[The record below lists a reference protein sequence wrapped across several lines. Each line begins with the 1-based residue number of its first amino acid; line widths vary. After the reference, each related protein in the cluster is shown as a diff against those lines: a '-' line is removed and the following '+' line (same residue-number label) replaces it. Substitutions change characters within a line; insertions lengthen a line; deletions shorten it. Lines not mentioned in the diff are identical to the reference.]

1 MPDSTTETSPR
12 PARIGVLGGGAWG
25 TALAVAAGRAG
36 SQVTLWARDAAVVEA
51 INRDHCH
58 PRALPGIALDPEI
71 RASDD
76 PAAAIV
82 GADAVLLAVPSQAVR
97 RVARLAAAH
106 AAPDLPVVICAKG
119 IEAATDKTMVEV
131 VAEELPGRPLA
142 VLSGPSFAADVA
154 EGQPTAVALAVDD
167 AADAHHGPDRSLG
180 AMLALA
186 LSNPSFRPYL
196 TDDVAGVEIGGTV
209 KNVIAIACGVAE
221 GLGFGANTKAAL
233 ITRGLS
239 EITRLGAA
247 LGARPETMTGLA
259 GLGDLVLTCGS
270 TQSRNMAFGV
280 ALGRGTPLAE
290 ALAAGGTVEG
300 AANAA
305 QVVELARHH
314 GVEMPIAETVHAVV
328 NGGLSVEQAVEALTG
343 RPLRAEPAE
352 LDHVVIEPDEAP
364 IPAP

>member
-1 MPDSTTETSPR
+1 MPDSTESSPR

-25 TALAVAAGRAG
+25 TALAVAARRAG
-36 SQVTLWARDAAVVEA
+36 SDVTLWARDPAVVESLA
-51 INRDHCH
+51 RDRRH
-58 PRALPGIALDPEI
+58 PKSLHGIAIDPAI
-71 RASDD
+71 RATTD
-76 PAAAIV
+76 AAAAV
-82 GADAVLLAVPSQAVR
+82 ASADAVLLAVPSQAVR
-97 RVARLAAAH
+97 GVARLVAPLAAA
-106 AAPDLPVVICAKG
+106 DLPVVICAKG
-119 IEAATDKTMVEV
+119 IEADTDKAMVTV

-167 AADAHHGPDRSLG
+167 AAEAHRGPGDSLG

-186 LSNPSFRPYL
+186 LGSPAFRPYL

-209 KNVIAIACGVAE
+209 KNVIAIACGVAQ

-239 EITRLGAA
+239 EITRLGLA
-247 LGARPETMTGLA
+247 LGARTETLTGLA

-314 GVEMPIAETVHAVV
+314 EIEMPIAETVDAVV
-328 NGGLSVEQAVEALTG
+328 NHGLGVHAAVEALTG
-343 RPLRAEPAE
+343 RPLKAEPTD
-352 LDHVVIEPDEAP
+352 LDHVVLEPDAP
-364 IPAP
+364 PIR